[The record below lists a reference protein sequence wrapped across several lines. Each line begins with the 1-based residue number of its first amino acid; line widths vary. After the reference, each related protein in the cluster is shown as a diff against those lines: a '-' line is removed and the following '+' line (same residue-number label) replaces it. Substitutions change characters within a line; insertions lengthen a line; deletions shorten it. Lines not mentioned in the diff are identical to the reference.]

1 MKIRFGL
8 DDWFF
13 LTYQHVAAKC
23 YGHLN
28 PALNVLTFEDL
39 EYAMNHSDPI
49 NVDMYLYV
57 DSEVCSGVNIEAVGV
72 FIGTLDEITA
82 SKVIEKGG
90 RYFELRFGVDPSVFG
105 KASLSATELFKCRAY
120 LKEWYDGAV
129 KIGFISRY
137 DDLVR
142 WFFHVFPECSF
153 VIVETPDDD
162 KLYLWHEIPK
172 DACAS
177 DRIEIPS
184 DKLIVPFVGRSVSWF
199 IRHMSP
205 GDILIGDISRADIW
219 WTVL

>member
-1 MKIRFGL
+1 MKIRFVSKHSGL

-23 YGHLN
+23 YGHLVPLLHMN
-28 PALNVLTFEDL
+28 PVLNVFTFEDL

-72 FIGTLDEITA
+72 GDIFIGTLDEITA

-120 LKEWYDGAV
+120 LKEWKNA
-129 KIGFISRY
+129 
-137 DDLVR
+137 
-142 WFFHVFPECSF
+142 
-153 VIVETPDDD
+153 
-162 KLYLWHEIPK
+162 
-172 DACAS
+172 
-177 DRIEIPS
+177 
-184 DKLIVPFVGRSVSWF
+184 
-199 IRHMSP
+199 
-205 GDILIGDISRADIW
+205 
-219 WTVL
+219 